1 MLTKR
6 FDQIARITLALLATL
21 ALAGAAPAWAQDSD
35 DDILF
40 GTDSDDTASSTT
52 DSTSRPVSG
61 GLTGGYPTAFLYRP
75 RTLPRGAFEASAD
88 LTFDNT
94 PSALGLGSTDA
105 ANPNPGGIGV
115 AFGVTDKILVGARY
129 GFAFNSPDPNTGFE
143 IKGVFS
149 LDASYLLTAD
159 ESKQIVPQISIGY
172 SVLAESFG
180 PATAGA
186 ILQYDLADKLAVF
199 FRPALVILPG
209 VDIGGETFQPISLEI
224 PASLGYQFTNRVYA
238 ELGTLLSR
246 AKIADSVSG
255 FAITDFFP
263 IRYDLLVTMLGSQLD
278 VGASIKVDF
287 NPLDNG
293 GMETPVG
300 DTLEFFAVARF
311 RGGL

>member
-1 MLTKR
+1 MPTNR
-6 FDQIARITLALLATL
+6 FESIARVALGVLA
-21 ALAGAAPAWAQDSD
+21 ALAVAGAGPAWAQDSD

-40 GTDSDDTASSTT
+40 GTDDSSA
-52 DSTSRPVSG
+52 DSTAEAPSSE
-61 GLTGGYPTAFLYRP
+61 LTGGYPTAFLYRP

-88 LTFDNT
+88 VTFDNE
-94 PSALGLGSTDA
+94 PSSLGLGSTDPT
-105 ANPNPGGIGV
+105 NNNPGGVGF

-129 GFAFNSPDPNTGFE
+129 GFAINSPVDGTGFE

-149 LDASYLLTAD
+149 LDLAYLLTAD
-159 ESKQIVPQISIGY
+159 ESKQIVPQISLGY
-172 SVLAESFG
+172 SVLDESFG

-199 FRPALVILPG
+199 FRPALVVLPG
-209 VDIGGETFQPISLEI
+209 VDDMGETVRPISLEI

-246 AKIADSVSG
+246 AKVTDSVSG

-263 IRYDLLVTMLGSQLD
+263 VRYDLLVTLLGSQLD
-278 VGASIKVDF
+278 VGASVKVDF
-287 NPLDNG
+287 NPPDAVN
-293 GMETPVG
+293 METPIA
-300 DTLEFFAVARF
+300 DTLEFFAVARY